1 MPLRETYKGLDKLAL
16 YIVGEKGINDTL
28 GDRLSAIIQYWT
40 AQSNTSIIFATI
52 FSTIGVS
59 LLLEFSGKLKL
70 IALPIFLVFIYF
82 SLRTW
87 AYGRCAKIACSL
99 WK

>member
-1 MPLRETYKGLDKLAL
+1 MPVRETYKNLDKIAL
-16 YIVGEKGINDTL
+16 FVVGEKGINDTV
-28 GDRLSAIIQYWT
+28 GDRLSAIVQYWT
-40 AQSNTSIIFATI
+40 SQSNTSVVFATI

-59 LLLEFSGKLKL
+59 LLLELSGKLKL
-70 IALPIFLVFIYF
+70 IALPIFLAFLYF

-87 AYGRCAKIACSL
+87 AYGRCARIACSS